1 MTTAAREWLAA
12 HLPWIV
18 VGLLGL
24 WLPPAVYTLAV
35 YRGWSEPVTIATVAE
50 LACMSAA
57 LPGLFRRR
65 AAAWRLLVWSRLVV
79 CVQTL
84 WIVLLNS
91 RLNGLVATLETK
103 PVVEAVLGLAIA
115 SYVLVHI
122 RGLYR

>member
-1 MTTAAREWLAA
+1 M
-12 HLPWIV
+12 
-18 VGLLGL
+18 LGL
-24 WLPPAVYTLAV
+24 WLPPAVYGVAV
-35 YRGWSEPVTIATVAE
+35 YRGWSDPVTIATVVE

-57 LPGLFRRR
+57 LPGLFHRR

-79 CVQTL
+79 FVQTL
-84 WIVLLNS
+84 WVVLLNS
-91 RLNGLVATLETK
+91 RLNGLGATLETR